1 MIIRSLVT
9 GSMGVNT
16 YVVTSDQAGE
26 ALIIDPSGSEEQIL
40 KLVDELHLKVKAI
53 LLTHGHADHIAG
65 VERLVRQAKWQVWIH
80 AGDAEMLTNPSLNLS
95 VWIGAPI
102 QLPPADRLLAD
113 GDTIWLDN
121 ILLTVRHT
129 PGHTRGGICLVGPN
143 LVFTGD
149 TLFCGSVGRT
159 DFPGGNMNELING
172 IRRHL
177 LVLDDNYRVFPGHG
191 PQSTIGR
198 ERLSN
203 PFLQGAADD
212 PC

>member
-1 MIIRSLVT
+1 
-9 GSMGVNT
+9 
-16 YVVTSDQAGE
+16 
-26 ALIIDPSGSEEQIL
+26 
-40 KLVDELHLKVKAI
+40 
-53 LLTHGHADHIAG
+53 
-65 VERLVRQAKWQVWIH
+65 RQAKWQVWIH

>member
-26 ALIIDPSGSEEQIL
+26 ALIIDPGGSEEQIL

-129 PGHTRGGICLVGPN
+129 PGIRGV
-143 LVFTGD
+143 
-149 TLFCGSVGRT
+149 GSVWS
-159 DFPGGNMNELING
+159 
-172 IRRHL
+172 
-177 LVLDDNYRVFPGHG
+177 G
-191 PQSTIGR
+191 PIWSSPAIP
-198 ERLSN
+198 S
-203 PFLQGAADD
+203 FAGAWADGFSRWQHE
-212 PC
+212 

>member
-26 ALIIDPSGSEEQIL
+26 ALIIDPGGSEEQIL

-102 QLPPADRLLAD
+102 QLPPADRLLA
-113 GDTIWLDN
+113 
-121 ILLTVRHT
+121 
-129 PGHTRGGICLVGPN
+129 
-143 LVFTGD
+143 
-149 TLFCGSVGRT
+149 
-159 DFPGGNMNELING
+159 
-172 IRRHL
+172 
-177 LVLDDNYRVFPGHG
+177 
-191 PQSTIGR
+191 
-198 ERLSN
+198 
-203 PFLQGAADD
+203 
-212 PC
+212 